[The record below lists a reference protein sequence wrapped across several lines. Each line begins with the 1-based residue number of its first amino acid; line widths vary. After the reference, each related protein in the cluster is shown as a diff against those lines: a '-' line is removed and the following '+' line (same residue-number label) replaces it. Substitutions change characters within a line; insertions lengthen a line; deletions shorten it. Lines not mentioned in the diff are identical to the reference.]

1 METSSNLFDDINNL
15 IQKFKVPGLDLNA
28 ALHGRRKDVEAL
40 LEVTRTAQDSARSM
54 AYKQADV
61 LRNTLQDLRSVLS
74 TQAGTDGNKVDAVKE
89 AAKKAL
95 SNVGELAD
103 IALKSQVDAFDTV
116 SRRVREDIEELR
128 TAISRGVAIR
138 TGNQAQT
145 GAQTQA
151 EAQTKAGAQTQ

>member
-1 METSSNLFDDINNL
+1 MENSSKLIDDISNL

-28 ALHGRRKDVEAL
+28 ALQGRRKDVEAL

-54 AYKQADV
+54 AYKQADM

-74 TQAGTDGNKVDAVKE
+74 AQAGADGNRVDAVKE

-103 IALKSQVDAFDTV
+103 IALKSQADAFDTV
-116 SRRVREDIEELR
+116 SRRARENIEELR
-128 TAISRGVAIR
+128 TAISKGVA
-138 TGNQAQT
+138 TGT
-145 GAQTQA
+145 GTQTQ
-151 EAQTKAGAQTQ
+151 

>member
-1 METSSNLFDDINNL
+1 MEHSSKLIDDISNL

-28 ALHGRRKDVEAL
+28 ALQGRRKDVEAL

-54 AYKQADV
+54 AYKQADM

-74 TQAGTDGNKVDAVKE
+74 AQPGTGTMVDAVRE

-103 IALKSQVDAFDTV
+103 IALKSQAGAFDTV
-116 SRRVREDIEELR
+116 SRRARENIEELR
-128 TAISRGVAIR
+128 TAISKNMTTRAG
-138 TGNQAQT
+138 T
-145 GAQTQA
+145 QTQ
-151 EAQTKAGAQTQ
+151 

>member
-1 METSSNLFDDINNL
+1 MENSSKLIDDISNL

-28 ALHGRRKDVEAL
+28 ALQGRRKDVEAL

-54 AYKQADV
+54 AYKQADM

-74 TQAGTDGNKVDAVKE
+74 TQAGTGNRVDAVRE

-103 IALKSQVDAFDTV
+103 IALKSQADAFDTV
-116 SRRVREDIEELR
+116 SRRARENIEELR
-128 TAISRGVAIR
+128 TAISKGVA
-138 TGNQAQT
+138 TGT
-145 GAQTQA
+145 GTQTQ
-151 EAQTKAGAQTQ
+151 

>member
-1 METSSNLFDDINNL
+1 MENSSKLFDDISHL

-28 ALHGRRKDVEAL
+28 ALQGRQKDVEAL

-54 AYKQADV
+54 AYKQADM

-74 TQAGTDGNKVDAVKE
+74 AQPDTGNRVDAVRE

-103 IALKSQVDAFDTV
+103 IALKSQADAFDTV
-116 SRRVREDIEELR
+116 SRRARENIEELR
-128 TAISRGVAIR
+128 TAISKNTATRAG
-138 TGNQAQT
+138 TQT
-145 GAQTQA
+145 
-151 EAQTKAGAQTQ
+151 